1 MTGNRRRRH
10 PRSGTAAW
18 MAAFAIA
25 LSGSSAFAVTDI
37 RPQGTVEFYL
47 GNYRIAE
54 PIFKTVYQPGGS
66 IQGLGLTANLFANF
80 DFYFEVKG
88 MVKTGSLSYSQE
100 KTDFVLIPISLGL
113 RAAFPVAFVVPFAGA
128 GLDYFVYY
136 EKNPIGTTLNYA
148 KGWHLQGGVYL
159 RFGKSFPILPFVKA
173 KWSLVKAVL
182 GTRTVDLGGIEYG
195 AGLAVAF

>member
-1 MTGNRRRRH
+1 
-10 PRSGTAAW
+10 
-18 MAAFAIA
+18 MAVFAMA
-25 LSGSSAFAVTDI
+25 LSGSSAFARTDI

-88 MVKTGSLSYSQE
+88 MAKTGSLSYSQE

-173 KWSLVKAVL
+173 KWSLVKAAL
-182 GTRTVDLGGIEYG
+182 GTRTIDLGGIEYG